1 MIRNIAMVKLK
12 PNTAPDKV
20 ERLITE
26 LQGMQIP
33 GMSHLSVGSDAGLRE
48 GNLDLVIVVDL
59 DDEAAY
65 QVYDEDPEHNR
76 IRRDLVAPIAERVE
90 RIQYR
95 V

>member
-1 MIRNIAMVKLK
+1 MIRNVVMVKLK
-12 PNTAPDKV
+12 PGTAPDQV
-20 ERLITE
+20 ERLINE
-26 LQGMQIP
+26 LQGMQVP
-33 GMSHLSVGSDAGLRE
+33 GMAHLSVGTEAGLRE

-65 QVYDEDPEHNR
+65 KAYDEDAEHNR

>member
-12 PNTAPDKV
+12 PDTPPDKV

-33 GMSHLSVGSDAGLRE
+33 GMAHVSIGTDAGLRE
-48 GNLDLVIVVDL
+48 GNHDLVIVVDL

-95 V
+95 I

>member
-1 MIRNIAMVKLK
+1 MIRNVAMVKLK
-12 PNTAPDKV
+12 PDTPPDKV

-26 LQGMQIP
+26 LQGMQVP
-33 GMSHLSVGSDAGLRE
+33 GMAHLSVGTDAGLRE

-65 QVYDEDPEHNR
+65 HAYDDDPEHNR